1 MKILLVEDEPK
12 LAQTIKKGIEE
23 NGFDVDIAFDGMTG
37 KSLALQNKY
46 DLLIFDVIVPHIN
59 GIELCKIIRQSKP
72 KVPILLLTALGTTDD
87 KLNGFDSGA
96 DDYLVKPFEF
106 KELIARIKSL
116 IRRNT
121 SLEEPNQVIKV
132 ANLEL
137 NLTEKIAIR
146 DGKKI
151 ELTARELLEYL
162 MKNRGRVLSRLDVSE
177 NVWDINF
184 DTGTNVIDVYIN
196 ILRKKIDKEFEPKL
210 IHTRVGMGYVLK
222 EDI

>member
-1 MKILLVEDEPK
+1 MDLIL
-12 LAQTIKKGIEE
+12 
-23 NGFDVDIAFDGMTG
+23 
-37 KSLALQNKY
+37 
-46 DLLIFDVIVPHIN
+46 
-59 GIELCKIIRQSKP
+59 
-72 KVPILLLTALGTTDD
+72 
-87 KLNGFDSGA
+87 
-96 DDYLVKPFEF
+96 KPFEF

-151 ELTARELLEYL
+151 ELTAREFSLLEYL

>member
-87 KLNGFDSGA
+87 KLNGFDS
-96 DDYLVKPFEF
+96 
-106 KELIARIKSL
+106 
-116 IRRNT
+116 
-121 SLEEPNQVIKV
+121 
-132 ANLEL
+132 
-137 NLTEKIAIR
+137 
-146 DGKKI
+146 
-151 ELTARELLEYL
+151 
-162 MKNRGRVLSRLDVSE
+162 
-177 NVWDINF
+177 
-184 DTGTNVIDVYIN
+184 
-196 ILRKKIDKEFEPKL
+196 
-210 IHTRVGMGYVLK
+210 
-222 EDI
+222 